1 MTQDSGLSY
10 RIMSTQT
17 EKTGGQTE
25 EGSFAARAQSAADM
39 LLKKMITCQE
49 SPLSFPCMM
58 LKAFHNGCNLDCVS
72 PKRYIMECSIFF
84 TQDAV
89 KLVQIALD
97 SNATF
102 EDVLPVA
109 EKLCN
114 QALGKVFNYVGTY
127 MCPGL
132 LQSYGPV
139 VITTC
144 MHIRDM

>member
-1 MTQDSGLSY
+1 
-10 RIMSTQT
+10 MSTQT

-25 EGSFAARAQSAADM
+25 KGSFAARAQSAADM
-39 LLKKMITCQE
+39 LLKEKKITCLE
-49 SPLSFPCMM
+49 SPFSFPCMM
-58 LKAFHNGCNLDCVS
+58 LKAFHNGWNLDWC
-72 PKRYIMECSIFF
+72 RYLPRGTSLNASIFF

-97 SNATF
+97 SNATL
-102 EDVLPVA
+102 EDVLPLA

>member
-1 MTQDSGLSY
+1 MHDAESISQWMESGLVYLPRGTSWN
-10 RIMSTQT
+10 
-17 EKTGGQTE
+17 
-25 EGSFAARAQSAADM
+25 A
-39 LLKKMITCQE
+39 
-49 SPLSFPCMM
+49 
-58 LKAFHNGCNLDCVS
+58 
-72 PKRYIMECSIFF
+72 SIFF

-97 SNATF
+97 SNATL
-102 EDVLPVA
+102 EDVLPLA

-144 MHIRDM
+144 MHIKDV